1 MLTEPNTLYF
11 SNRTAES
18 MNLRSFQISRR
29 WLTVVW
35 ACSFCLASN
44 VSVAQEGQAAPAD
57 LEETEKTETRKP
69 LTEPVVQRIGVTAGF
84 GSFVPSRWGIL
95 SAEVWN
101 PTDRE
106 QKMSIKANWETDN
119 PADNAVQFTRTFIIP
134 SMTRRIVWY
143 PIRVPD
149 HKPENE
155 RLQFGRLMLRS
166 IISRDEG
173 GTEVMVVSPLQKVHA
188 AAQINTEFNK
198 PAMGFIPE
206 DESATMEMRDYLA
219 KRGVDVAD
227 ISSITLRML
236 TSIRQAKKLGSVMF
250 KPKLSGIAPSSLSL
264 DGLDQLVIADGRY
277 SEDVSLTSSI
287 RSWIMGGGRAWIMLD
302 RTGTAFAQRL
312 LGDSLNL
319 VELETRE
326 LNSIVF
332 TSITRGQRLV
342 GSQTYYDTP
351 VRMINVMV
359 DGVDVTHEVGDI
371 PAAFWMKYGNGEILF
386 TTLSSEAWVRNR
398 THPAISKDLLALE
411 PLEDLMERFYTPSE
425 KALTDFTVTTTEK
438 NSMVVKNSDG
448 LQDVAEKNQRLA
460 QYTATSKVK
469 DIDYFLKQKIGF
481 QIVSRGHI
489 IAVFAIFCGAIIA
502 MGFYLQRKGRLELIL
517 AGAPVI
523 VIVLSSYLYVV
534 GAAKR
539 SSLENLVG
547 SVQFINAEN
556 GSRDVVIRGIGA
568 VYSKE
573 SVVDDIEVK
582 GGGVFWPD
590 MTELTGT
597 NIRMVWTDMDQWHWE
612 GLTMPGGT
620 VRSYPFEK
628 PLQLEDSMVAT
639 ATLTAEGLV
648 GSYRLP
654 GLKDL
659 GHAMLVSPQG
669 ERSSVELVD
678 GKLKVSSAELTNS
691 KIDAVTT
698 IMDGEA
704 IRRLAF
710 VNSLL
715 SRNDNQSVTFPS
727 RYTLLVWSSPLDLGF
742 AFPGSQNNIGSALT
756 AIPLHVENTKPET
769 RFVVPS
775 IYQQYDVVSANGIGA
790 SLAYDNVKQ
799 EWVSDLHN
807 SQHQFWIRTKVP
819 ASVLP
824 AKITKATV
832 LMDISAGGR
841 PVNSVGGSFDEEGR
855 IIPNILATTQSPNAA
870 IEFVFDDV
878 TYLTVDQ
885 HGYLYLGFN
894 IGLNP
899 IEGETRDEKLTRD
912 ANFSWT
918 IRDVDISLEGETLP
932 RPNSNP

>member
-1 MLTEPNTLYF
+1 
-11 SNRTAES
+11 

-29 WLTVVW
+29 WLIVVW

-44 VSVAQEGQAAPAD
+44 VSVAQEGQAAAA
-57 LEETEKTETRKP
+57 EQAETETTVREKKPPRKP
-69 LTEPVVQRIGVTAGF
+69 LTEPVVQRIGVTSGF

-119 PADNAVQFTRTFIIP
+119 PADNAVQFTRTFIVP

-155 RLQFGRLMLRS
+155 RLRFGRLMLRS
-166 IISRDEG
+166 IISRQEG

-198 PAMGFIPE
+198 PAMGYIPE
-206 DESATMEMRDYLA
+206 DESATIEMRDYLA
-219 KRGVDVAD
+219 KRGVDVED

-236 TSIRQAKKLGSVMF
+236 TSIRQAKKLGTVMF
-250 KPKLSGIAPSSLSL
+250 TPKLSGIAPSSLSL
-264 DGLDQLVIADGRY
+264 DSLDQLVIADGRY
-277 SEDVSLTSSI
+277 SEDVSLTNSI

-302 RTGTAFAQRL
+302 RTGTAFARRL

-326 LNSIVF
+326 LTTVVV
-332 TSITRGQRLV
+332 TSIARGQRLV
-342 GSQTYYDTP
+342 GSQNKYDTP

-359 DGVDVTHEVGDI
+359 DGVEVTHEVGDI

-398 THPAISKDLLALE
+398 THPAISRDLLALE
-411 PLEDLMERFYTPSE
+411 PLEDLMNRFFTPSE
-425 KALTDFTVTTTEK
+425 KALTDFAVTATEK
-438 NSMVVKNSDG
+438 KSMVVKNSDD
-448 LQDVAEKNQRLA
+448 LQTVADKNKRLA

-469 DIDYFLKQKIGF
+469 DIDSFLKLKIGF

-489 IAVFAIFCGAIIA
+489 IAVFAVFCGAIIA
-502 MGFYLQRKGRLELIL
+502 MGFFLHRKGRLELIL

-523 VIVLSSYLYVV
+523 VIVLSSYLYAV

-547 SVQFINAEN
+547 SVQFINAEH
-556 GSRDVVIRGIGA
+556 GSRDIVIRGIGA
-568 VYSKE
+568 VYNKE
-573 SVVDDIEVK
+573 SVADDIAVT

-590 MTELTGT
+590 MTELIGT
-597 NIRMVWTDMDQWHWE
+597 NIRMVWTDMDEWHWE
-612 GLTMPGGT
+612 GLMMPGGT

-628 PLQLEDSMVAT
+628 PLRLEDSMVAT
-639 ATLTAEGLV
+639 ATLTAAGLV
-648 GSYRLP
+648 GSYQLP
-654 GLKDL
+654 GLNDID
-659 GHAMLVSPQG
+659 HAMLVSPLG

-678 GKLKVSSAELTNS
+678 GKLRVFNTQLSNS
-691 KIDAVTT
+691 EIDATT
-698 IMDGEA
+698 PVMDGEA
-704 IRRLAF
+704 IRRLEF

-715 SRNDNQSVTFPS
+715 SRNENQTVTFPS

-742 AFPGSQNNIGSALT
+742 AFPGDQNKIGSALT

-790 SLAYDNVKQ
+790 SVAYDNVKGK
-799 EWVSDLHN
+799 WVREPHN

-819 ASVLP
+819 PSVLP

-841 PVNSVGGSFDEEGR
+841 PVNSVGGSFDDEGR
-855 IIPNILATTQSPNAA
+855 IIPEILATIQSPNAA
-870 IEFVFDDV
+870 IEFVIDDV

-894 IGLNP
+894 IGLDP
-899 IEGETRDEKLTRD
+899 IEGETREAMRARD
-912 ANFSWT
+912 TNYSWF
-918 IRDVDISLEGETLP
+918 IRDVDISLEGETLA
-932 RPNSNP
+932 RP

>member
-1 MLTEPNTLYF
+1 MLFFIYF
-11 SNRTAES
+11 SNRTDKS

-35 ACSFCLASN
+35 ACSFYLASN
-44 VSVAQEGQAAPAD
+44 VFAAQEDQAVPA
-57 LEETEKTETRKP
+57 ETIVGGETTVRKKTPRTP
-69 LTEPVVQRIGVTAGF
+69 LTEPVVQRIGVTSGF
-84 GSFVPSRWGIL
+84 GSFIPNRWGIL
-95 SAEVWN
+95 LAEVWN

-106 QKMSIKANWETDN
+106 QKMSIKANWETDK
-119 PADNAVQFTRTFIIP
+119 PADNAVQFTRSFIVP

-166 IISRDEG
+166 IISREEG
-173 GTEVMVVSPLQKVHA
+173 GAEVMVVSPLQKMHA

-198 PAMGFIPE
+198 PAQGFIPE
-206 DESATMEMRDYLA
+206 DETAKLEMQDYLA
-219 KRGVDVAD
+219 KRGVDVEDASG
-227 ISSITLRML
+227 IVFRML
-236 TSIRQAKKLGSVMF
+236 TSIRQMKNLGSVMF
-250 KPKLSGIAPSSLSL
+250 KPNPSGIAPSSLSL

-302 RTGTAFAQRL
+302 RTGTAFARRL

-326 LNSIVF
+326 LNTVAI

-342 GSQTYYDTP
+342 GSQTNYDTP
-351 VRMINVMV
+351 VRMINVMI
-359 DGVDVTHEVGDI
+359 DGVEITHEVGDS

-386 TTLSSEAWVRNR
+386 TTLSSEAWVRNLA
-398 THPAISKDLLALE
+398 HPTISKDLVPLE
-411 PLEDLMERFYTPSE
+411 PLEDLMNRFYTPSE
-425 KALTDFTVTTTEK
+425 KALTDFAVTVTEK
-438 NSMVVKNSDG
+438 NSMVAKNSDDS
-448 LQDVAEKNQRLA
+448 QTVADKEKRLA

-469 DIDYFLKQKIGF
+469 AIDSFLKQKIGF

-489 IAVFAIFCGAIIA
+489 IAVFAVFCGAIIA
-502 MGFYLQRKGRLELIL
+502 MGFFLQRKGRLELIL

-523 VIVLSSYLYVV
+523 VLVLSCYLYVV

-539 SSLENLVG
+539 NSLENLVG
-547 SVQFINAEN
+547 SVQFINAEH
-556 GSRDVVIRGIGA
+556 GARDVVIRGIGA
-568 VYSKE
+568 VYNEE
-573 SVVDDIEVK
+573 SVVENIEVT

-590 MTELTGT
+590 MDELIGT

-612 GLTMPGGT
+612 GLMMPGGT

-648 GSYRLP
+648 GSYHLP
-654 GLKDL
+654 GLKNID
-659 GHAMLVSPQG
+659 HAMLVSPQG
-669 ERSSVELVD
+669 ERSSVELVA
-678 GKLKVSSAELTNS
+678 GKLKVSNMELSNS
-691 KIDAVTT
+691 QLDTSTT
-698 IMDGEA
+698 VMDGEA

-710 VNSLL
+710 VNALL
-715 SRNDNQSVTFPS
+715 SRNENQTVTFPS
-727 RYTLLVWSSPLDLGF
+727 RYTLLVWCSPLDLGF
-742 AFPGSQNNIGSALT
+742 AFPAHQTKIGSALT

-775 IYQQYDVVSANGIGA
+775 IYQQYDVVSANIIGA
-790 SLAYDNVKQ
+790 SVAYDNVKC
-799 EWVSDLHN
+799 EWVREPHN
-807 SQHQFWIRTKVP
+807 SQHQFWIRAKVP

-841 PVNSVGGSFDEEGR
+841 PVNAVGGVFDDEGR
-855 IIPNILATTQSPNAA
+855 LIPKIIDKKQSPNAV

-878 TYLTVDQ
+878 TYLNVDQ

-894 IGLNP
+894 VGLDP
-899 IEGETRDEKLTRD
+899 IEGETLAAQRVRDT
-912 ANFSWT
+912 NYSWF
-918 IRDVDISLEGETLP
+918 IRDVDISLEGETLA
-932 RPNSNP
+932 RP

>member
-1 MLTEPNTLYF
+1 
-11 SNRTAES
+11 
-18 MNLRSFQISRR
+18 
-29 WLTVVW
+29 VW

-44 VSVAQEGQAAPAD
+44 VSIAQAIVQEGQVAPA
-57 LEETEKTETRKP
+57 EQAATETTVRKKNPSRKP
-69 LTEPVVQRIGVTAGF
+69 LTEPVVQRIGVTSGF

-119 PADNAVQFTRTFIIP
+119 PADNAVQFTRTFIVP

-166 IISRDEG
+166 IISLQEG
-173 GTEVMVVSPLQKVHA
+173 DAEVMVVSPLQKVHA

-198 PAMGFIPE
+198 PALGFIPE
-206 DESATMEMRDYLA
+206 DESATVERRDYLA
-219 KRGVDVAD
+219 KRGVDVED

-236 TSIRQAKKLGSVMF
+236 TSIRQAKKLGTVMF
-250 KPKLSGIAPSSLSL
+250 KPKISGIAPSSLSL
-264 DGLDQLVIADGRY
+264 DSLDQLVIADGRY
-277 SEDVSLTSSI
+277 SEDVSLTNSI

-302 RTGTAFAQRL
+302 RTGTAFARRL

-326 LNSIVF
+326 LNTVVV
-332 TSITRGQRLV
+332 TSIASGQRLV
-342 GSQTYYDTP
+342 GSQNNYDTP

-359 DGVDVTHEVGDI
+359 DGVEITHEVGDI

-398 THPAISKDLLALE
+398 THPAISRDLQALE
-411 PLEDLMERFYTPSE
+411 PLEDLMNRFYTPSE
-425 KALTDFTVTTTEK
+425 KALTDFAVTATEK
-438 NSMVVKNSDG
+438 DSMVVKKIDG
-448 LQDVAEKNQRLA
+448 LQTRAEKNKRLA

-469 DIDYFLKQKIGF
+469 DIDSFLKQKIGF

-489 IAVFAIFCGAIIA
+489 SAVFAVFCGAIIS
-502 MGFYLQRKGRLELIL
+502 MGFFLHRKGRLELIL

-523 VIVLSSYLYVV
+523 VIVLSSYLYIV
-534 GAAKR
+534 GEVKH

-547 SVQFINAEN
+547 SVQFINAEH
-556 GSRDVVIRGIGA
+556 GSRDVVVRGIGA
-568 VYSKE
+568 VYTKE
-573 SVVDDIEVK
+573 SIVDDIEVT

-590 MTELTGT
+590 MADLLGT

-612 GLTMPGGT
+612 GLPLLGAT

-628 PLQLEDSMVAT
+628 PFRLEDSMVAT
-639 ATLTAEGLV
+639 ATLTAAGLV
-648 GSYRLP
+648 GSYHLP
-654 GLKDL
+654 GLNDID
-659 GHAMLVSPQG
+659 HAMLVSPQG

-678 GKLKVSSAELTNS
+678 GKLKVSSTQLSNSEL
-691 KIDAVTT
+691 DASTT
-698 IMDGEA
+698 VMDGEA

-715 SRNDNQSVTFPS
+715 SRNENQTVTFPS

-742 AFPGSQNNIGSALT
+742 AFPGDSNKIGSALT

-769 RFVVPS
+769 QFVVPS

-790 SLAYDNVKQ
+790 SFAYDNVKSK
-799 EWVSDLHN
+799 WVREPHN
-807 SQHQFWIRTKVP
+807 SQHHFWIRTKVP
-819 ASVLP
+819 VSVLP

-841 PVNSVGGSFDEEGR
+841 PVDSVGGAFDAEGR
-855 IIPNILATTQSPNAA
+855 IIPEIIATIQSPNAA

-878 TYLTVDQ
+878 AHLNVDQ

-894 IGLNP
+894 VGLDP
-899 IEGETRDEKLTRD
+899 IEGETREAMRARD
-912 ANFSWT
+912 TNYSWF
-918 IRDVDISLEGETLP
+918 IRDVDISLEGETLA
-932 RPNSNP
+932 RP

>member
-1 MLTEPNTLYF
+1 
-11 SNRTAES
+11 
-18 MNLRSFQISRR
+18 MNSRSFQISKR
-29 WLTVVW
+29 WLIVVW

-44 VSVAQEGQAAPAD
+44 VSVAQEGQAAAA
-57 LEETEKTETRKP
+57 EQAETETTVREKKPPRKP
-69 LTEPVVQRIGVTAGF
+69 LTEPVVQRIGVTSGF

-106 QKMSIKANWETDN
+106 QTMSIKANWETDN
-119 PADNAVQFTRTFIIP
+119 PADNAVQFTRTFIVP

-155 RLQFGRLMLRS
+155 RLRFGRLMLRR
-166 IISRDEG
+166 IISRQEG

-198 PAMGFIPE
+198 PAMGYIPE
-206 DESATMEMRDYLA
+206 DESATIEMRDYLA
-219 KRGVDVAD
+219 KRGVDVED

-236 TSIRQAKKLGSVMF
+236 TSIRQAKKLGTVMF
-250 KPKLSGIAPSSLSL
+250 TPKLSGIAPSSLSL
-264 DGLDQLVIADGRY
+264 DSLDQLVIADGRY
-277 SEDVSLTSSI
+277 SEDVSLTNSI

-302 RTGTAFAQRL
+302 RTGTAFARRL

-326 LNSIVF
+326 LTTVVV

-342 GSQTYYDTP
+342 GSQNNYDIP

-359 DGVDVTHEVGDI
+359 DGVEITHEVDDI

-398 THPAISKDLLALE
+398 THPAISRDLLALE
-411 PLEDLMERFYTPSE
+411 PLEDLMNRFYTPSE
-425 KALTDFTVTTTEK
+425 KALTDFAVTATEK
-438 NSMVVKNSDG
+438 NSMVVKNSDD
-448 LQDVAEKNQRLA
+448 LQTVADKNKRLA

-469 DIDYFLKQKIGF
+469 DIDSFLKQKIGF

-489 IAVFAIFCGAIIA
+489 IAVFAVFCGAIIA
-502 MGFYLQRKGRLELIL
+502 MGFFLHRKGRLELIL

-523 VIVLSSYLYVV
+523 VIVLSSYLYAV

-547 SVQFINAEN
+547 SVQFINAEH
-556 GSRDVVIRGIGA
+556 GSRDIVIRGIGA
-568 VYSKE
+568 VYNKE
-573 SVVDDIEVK
+573 SVADDIAVT

-590 MTELTGT
+590 MTELIGT
-597 NIRMVWTDMDQWHWE
+597 NIRMVWTDMDEWHWE

-628 PLQLEDSMVAT
+628 PLRLEDSMVAT
-639 ATLTAEGLV
+639 ATLTAAGLV

-654 GLKDL
+654 GLKDID
-659 GHAMLVSPQG
+659 HAMLVSPLG

-678 GKLKVSSAELTNS
+678 GKLRVFNTQLSNS
-691 KIDAVTT
+691 EIDATT
-698 IMDGEA
+698 TVMDGEA
-704 IRRLAF
+704 IRRLEF

-715 SRNDNQSVTFPS
+715 SRNENQTVTFPS
-727 RYTLLVWSSPLDLGF
+727 RFTLLVWSSPLDLGF
-742 AFPGSQNNIGSALT
+742 AFPGDQNKIGSALT

-790 SLAYDNVKQ
+790 SVAYDNVK
-799 EWVSDLHN
+799 
-807 SQHQFWIRTKVP
+807 
-819 ASVLP
+819 
-824 AKITKATV
+824 
-832 LMDISAGGR
+832 G
-841 PVNSVGGSFDEEGR
+841 
-855 IIPNILATTQSPNAA
+855 
-870 IEFVFDDV
+870 
-878 TYLTVDQ
+878 
-885 HGYLYLGFN
+885 
-894 IGLNP
+894 
-899 IEGETRDEKLTRD
+899 
-912 ANFSWT
+912 
-918 IRDVDISLEGETLP
+918 
-932 RPNSNP
+932 

>member
-1 MLTEPNTLYF
+1 M
-11 SNRTAES
+11 
-18 MNLRSFQISRR
+18 
-29 WLTVVW
+29 W

-44 VSVAQEGQAAPAD
+44 VSVAQEGQAAPA
-57 LEETEKTETRKP
+57 EAETTVGEKAPPRKP
-69 LTEPVVQRIGVTAGF
+69 LTEPVAQRIGVTSGF
-84 GSFVPSRWGIL
+84 GSFIPDRWGIL

-106 QKMSIKANWETDN
+106 QKMSIKANWETEN
-119 PADNAVQFTRTFIIP
+119 PADNAVQFTRTFIVP
-134 SMTRRIVWY
+134 AMTRRVVWY

-149 HKPENE
+149 HEPENE

-166 IISRDEG
+166 IISREEG
-173 GTEVMVVSPLQKVHA
+173 GAEVMVVSPLQKVHA

-198 PAMGFIPE
+198 PALGFIPE
-206 DESATMEMRDYLA
+206 DESATIEMRAYLA
-219 KRGVDVAD
+219 KRGVDFEDVN
-227 ISSITLRML
+227 SITSRML
-236 TSIRQAKKLGSVMF
+236 TSIRLTRKLGGVMF
-250 KPKLSGIAPSSLSL
+250 KPSLSGIAPSPLSL

-277 SEDVSLTSSI
+277 SEDVSLTNSI
-287 RSWIMGGGRAWIMLD
+287 RSWIMGGGRAWVMLD
-302 RTGTAFAQRL
+302 RTGTAFARRL

-326 LNSIVF
+326 LNTVVI
-332 TSITRGQRLV
+332 TSIAGGQRLV
-342 GSQTYYDTP
+342 GSQTDYDTP

-359 DGVDVTHEVGDI
+359 DGVEITHEVGDI

-398 THPAISKDLLALE
+398 THPKISKDLLALE
-411 PLEDLMERFYTPSE
+411 PLEDLMNRFYTPTE
-425 KALTDFTVTTTEK
+425 KALTDFAVTATEK
-438 NSMVVKNSDG
+438 KLMVAKNSD
-448 LQDVAEKNQRLA
+448 DPPTVADKNHRLA

-469 DIDYFLKQKIGF
+469 DIDFFLKQKIGWE
-481 QIVSRGHI
+481 IVPRGHI
-489 IAVFAIFCGAIIA
+489 IAVFAVFCGAIIA
-502 MGFYLQRKGRLELIL
+502 MGFFLHRKGRLELIL

-534 GAAKR
+534 GSSKR

-547 SVQFINAEN
+547 SVQFINAEH
-556 GSRDVVIRGIGA
+556 GSRNIVIRGIGA

-573 SVVDDIEVK
+573 TAIDDIEVT

-590 MTELTGT
+590 MTGLKGA

-612 GLTMPGGT
+612 GLDTFGGI

-628 PLQLEDSMVAT
+628 PLQLENSMEAT

-648 GSYRLP
+648 GSYQFP
-654 GLKDL
+654 GLKDID
-659 GHAMLVSPQG
+659 HAMLVSPQG

-678 GKLKVSSAELTNS
+678 GKLKVSGAELSNS
-691 KIDAVTT
+691 EFDTSTT
-698 IMDGEA
+698 FKDGEA

-715 SRNDNQSVTFPS
+715 SRNENQTVTFPS

-742 AFPGSQNNIGSALT
+742 MFPGDPNKMGSALT
-756 AIPLHVENTKPET
+756 SIPLHVENTKPAT

-775 IYQQYDVVSANGIGA
+775 IYQQYDVVRATGIGA
-790 SLAYDNVKQ
+790 SVVYDNVKG
-799 EWVSDLHN
+799 EWARTPHN
-807 SQHQFWIRTKVP
+807 SRHQFWIRTKVP

-841 PVNSVGGSFDEEGR
+841 PVNSVGGFFDDEGHL
-855 IIPNILATTQSPNAA
+855 ITKILDTAQSPKAV
-870 IEFVFDDV
+870 IEFVFDDI
-878 TYLTVDQ
+878 TYLNVNQ
-885 HGYLYLGFN
+885 NGYLHLGFSV
-894 IGLNP
+894 GLDP
-899 IEGETRDEKLTRD
+899 IDGETREEMRTRD
-912 ANFSWT
+912 TNYSWE
-918 IRDVDISLEGETLP
+918 IRDVDISLEGETLA
-932 RPNSNP
+932 RP